1 LTEPPPRRKR
11 EECVCILFALPSAQ
25 PNKPSAHTQRGGLCP
40 GPRGDFFKTGALER
54 ALFVDMTSLKSI
66 ELEKFHLSFC
76 GAQEFLKRGAREF
89 YAARA
94 DKDNMGTM
102 RINPIVRAI
111 ARPISRG
118 ACTARYRTRSI
129 CVSVASVSKTMLRRA
144 PRVFIDCECA
154 SREFWSN

>member
-1 LTEPPPRRKR
+1 MTEPPPRRVRVYFVCSSQRAAQQAKR
-11 EECVCILFALPSAQ
+11 THSKRWSLA
-25 PNKPSAHTQRGGLCP
+25 CP

-94 DKDNMGTM
+94 DKDNM
-102 RINPIVRAI
+102 
-111 ARPISRG
+111 
-118 ACTARYRTRSI
+118 
-129 CVSVASVSKTMLRRA
+129 
-144 PRVFIDCECA
+144 
-154 SREFWSN
+154 

>member
-1 LTEPPPRRKR
+1 
-11 EECVCILFALPSAQ
+11 VCILFALPSARSPTSQ
-25 PNKPSAHTQRGGLCP
+25 AHTLKEVVSGR